1 MAEAEQEAA
10 KPPAAKK
17 QAAQKRAAQKRA
29 AQKRAAERKA
39 ARQEEAKRE
48 RDERRARRQQQ
59 LGDVVIKVVDLH
71 VEYELFED
79 RRAALRQRLF
89 AREGTGHSVIH
100 AVKGVTFSVRQGE
113 SVGVLGA
120 NGSGKSTLLAAFA
133 GLLPT
138 TSGEILVSD
147 EPKLLGIGAAL
158 IPNATGRRNA
168 KLGSLAL
175 GVSLDDLDDHVEEV
189 IAVSELGDAIDRPMR
204 TYSSGMRAR
213 LHFAIATAVS
223 RSG

>member
-120 NGSGKSTLLAAFA
+120 NGSGKSTLLAAIA

-147 EPKLLGIGAAL
+147 EPKLLGIGAARS
-158 IPNATGRRNA
+158 PTPPGGATP
-168 KLGSLAL
+168 S
-175 GVSLDDLDDHVEEV
+175 S
-189 IAVSELGDAIDRPMR
+189 DRW
-204 TYSSGMRAR
+204 
-213 LHFAIATAVS
+213 
-223 RSG
+223 RSGCRSTTLTTTSRR